1 MKNEALT
8 TTSPKNI
15 AVNEIGLES
24 LFKEMSEWSDRI
36 AQRAY
41 DLFASSGFANG
52 HELDNWLQAER
63 QLLKP
68 IAVEVKEHSDQ
79 FIVTAEVPGFA
90 AKHLA
95 IHINGSHLVIEGKSQ
110 HDDRK
115 QKDGKTV
122 YSEREFQQIYRS
134 IELPAPVLADKASAE
149 VKNGILELKLPK
161 AEKARQV
168 KVVAA

>member
-15 AVNEIGLES
+15 AVHEIGLES
-24 LFKEMSEWSDRI
+24 LFKEMSEWSNRI

-41 DLFASSGFANG
+41 DLFASSGFVNG

-68 IAVEVKEHSDQ
+68 IAVELKENGDQ

-90 AKHLA
+90 AKQLA
-95 IHINGSHLVIEGKSQ
+95 IHINGSRLVIEGNSQ
-110 HDDRK
+110 RDERK
-115 QKDGKTV
+115 QNGKTV
-122 YSEREFQQIYRS
+122 YSERESQQIYRS
-134 IELPAPVLADKASAE
+134 IELPGPVLADKASAE

-161 AEKARQV
+161 AEKASQV

>member
-1 MKNEALT
+1 MKNEAIT
-8 TTSPKNI
+8 NTPQKNI
-15 AVNEIGLES
+15 VVNEVGLDS

-41 DLFASSGFANG
+41 DLFASSGFVSG
-52 HELDNWLQAER
+52 HELENWLKAER

-90 AKHLA
+90 AKQLE
-95 IHINGSHLVIEGKSQ
+95 IHINGSRLVIEGNSQ
-110 HDDRK
+110 REERK
-115 QKDGKTV
+115 QRDGRTV
-122 YSEREFQQIYRS
+122 YSERESRQIFRS
-134 IELPAPVLADKASAE
+134 IELPDAVLADKVSAE
-149 VKNGILELKLPK
+149 LKNGILELRLPK